1 MAGGIAPESGERMK
15 FESTHVPRHRS
26 LSVKLMAVLALVVV
40 AAFATV
46 GHLTLRAHSRQSIAL
61 VARNLDTLV
70 DTVRASTRYHMLRA
84 AHEDVAE
91 IVRTIG
97 RQREVERV
105 RLIAKDGKVWMSGR
119 PEELGVILNVRD
131 PACAGCHQSG
141 PPKPA
146 LELRDR
152 MSTYE
157 RDGRSFMTIIRPI
170 YNEWECSSAGCHVHP
185 PGQRVLGIIDMGV
198 RLDPL
203 REALSE
209 SRSSFIAISTPFV
222 VGIPLL
228 VGLYLWLTVH
238 RPVRR
243 ILAGIE
249 LVARREPTQPIALRV
264 TQKDE
269 LGVLARAFD
278 EMVCELE
285 VADDELKSWGRTLEQ
300 RVDEKTRE
308 LRAAEQ
314 ELKRWTLT
322 LEQRVEE
329 KTRELRLVE
338 THIARADRLAS
349 LGRLA
354 ADVAHELNNPISGV
368 ITYIQLIRKR
378 IANGQVDPVDVEQ
391 YEKHLAVVETE
402 LRRCGEVVKDLL
414 IFAKNS
420 PATFAPV
427 ALREVIDRALAVV
440 RPKLEASPVTLSVSI
455 AADVPTVCCE
465 KNQVQQVLMIL
476 LINAIEAMPD
486 AGRLS
491 LRCTAE
497 PGWDGACIA
506 IEDTGP
512 GLPASIRARLFE
524 PFLSTKDEASG
535 VGLGL
540 SIAQAI
546 VRRHAGRIEAESP
559 AGGGTTFRVWLART
573 PQEDKL

>member
-1 MAGGIAPESGERMK
+1 MK
-15 FESTHVPRHRS
+15 IDTTRVPRHRS

-46 GHLTLRAHSRQSIAL
+46 GHLTLRVHTRQSIAL
-61 VARNLDTLV
+61 VAQNLDTLV

-119 PEELGVILNVRD
+119 PEELGVILSVRD

-146 LELRDR
+146 LDLHDR

-170 YNEWECSSAGCHVHP
+170 YNEPECASGACHVHP
-185 PGQRVLGIIDMGV
+185 AGQRVLGIIDMGV

-203 REALSE
+203 QDNLSQ
-209 SRSSFIAISTPFV
+209 SRSSFIAISIPFIIV
-222 VGIPLL
+222 IPLL
-228 VGLYLWLTVH
+228 VGIHIWLTVH
-238 RPVRR
+238 RPVGR

-249 LVARREPTQPIALRV
+249 RVARREPTQPIALRV

-278 EMVCELE
+278 EMVCALEL
-285 VADDELKSWGRTLEQ
+285 ADGELKRWGHTLEH

-314 ELKRWTLT
+314 ELKRWTHT
-322 LEQRVEE
+322 LEQRVED

-349 LGRLA
+349 LGKLA

-368 ITYIQLIRKR
+368 LTYVQLIRKR
-378 IANGQVDPVDVEQ
+378 IANGKVEPADVEQ

-402 LRRCGEVVKDLL
+402 LRRCGEIVKDLL
-414 IFAKNS
+414 IFAKHS
-420 PATFAPV
+420 SAAFAPV
-427 ALREVIDRALAVV
+427 ALREVIDRALAVI
-440 RPKLEASPVTLSVSI
+440 RPKLEASAVTLGVSI

-465 KNQVQQVLMIL
+465 RNQIQQVLMIL

-512 GLPASIRARLFE
+512 GLPASIRAHLFE
-524 PFLSTKDEASG
+524 PFVSTKDDASG

-546 VRRHAGRIEAESP
+546 VRKHAGRIEAESP
-559 AGGGTTFRVWLART
+559 PGGGTTFRVWLPRA
-573 PQEDKL
+573 PEEDKP